1 MKNGE
6 LLNCL
11 TATKLRPKTAVCSD
25 VPTRSRTASCPLSH
39 FFTQKVALH
48 KSVANANQPPS
59 LLVVVTSSAESLSL
73 PFHITHNHA
82 YAARPFR
89 ICTNFS
95 LLYNLYA

>member
-11 TATKLRPKTAVCSD
+11 TATTLRPKTTVYSD
-25 VPTRSRTASCPLSH
+25 APTRSRTASCPLSH
-39 FFTQKVALH
+39 FLTQEVALH
-48 KSVANANQPPS
+48 KGVAGAGRPPS
-59 LLVVVTSSAESLSL
+59 LLVMATSSAESLSL

-89 ICTNFS
+89 VSTSFS